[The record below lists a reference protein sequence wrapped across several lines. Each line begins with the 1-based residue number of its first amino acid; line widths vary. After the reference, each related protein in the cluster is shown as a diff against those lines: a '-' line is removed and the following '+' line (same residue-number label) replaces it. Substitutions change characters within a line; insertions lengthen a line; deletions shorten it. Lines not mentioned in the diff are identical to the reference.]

1 MSVGFGGYAELV
13 LSDDSAVLYKYCCY
27 NVNRTNYMDDKANK
41 DGEIFISRN
50 AFIDPEIHIR
60 KRKTPSG
67 KKQLVAKRIIKDIPF
82 DLLLSEEKI
91 KVKNAS
97 GTWKTVFDEMDY
109 IAYRLIN
116 IIFDEYQKTGTV
128 LDKVSFFC

>member
-1 MSVGFGGYAELV
+1 
-13 LSDDSAVLYKYCCY
+13 
-27 NVNRTNYMDDKANK
+27 MDDKANK

-50 AFIDPEIHIR
+50 AFIDPEIYIR

-67 KKQLVAKRIIKDIPF
+67 KKQVVAKRIIKDIPF

-116 IIFDEYQKTGTV
+116 IIFDEYWKNRYCFW
-128 LDKVSFFC
+128 DKVSFFC